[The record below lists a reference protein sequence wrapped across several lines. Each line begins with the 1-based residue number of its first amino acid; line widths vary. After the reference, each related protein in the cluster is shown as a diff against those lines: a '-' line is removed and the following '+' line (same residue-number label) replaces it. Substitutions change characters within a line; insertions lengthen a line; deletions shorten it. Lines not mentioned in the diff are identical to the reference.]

1 MALGKTL
8 KALRQK
14 QGLNQKSLSA
24 LSGVS
29 QATISRIETGRV
41 RQLRSAALKSLA
53 DAMGVSTDFLM
64 GDHEIFAPLPAAE
77 STSVAGMREDRFR
90 QIADTL
96 DAFALHDKGRFLY
109 VNQTLADLL
118 GYKREELL
126 GSSVIE
132 LVTAPESQILAQR
145 MLQSERAHSC
155 EVLLRRKDNTMF
167 PAEISTGNVTD
178 NVSIGV
184 VRDVTCRRS
193 QQTAE
198 RVLQIGLKAEC
209 LEDIGQIVRV
219 LADEIE
225 DMGFEFEVFSLNMV
239 DKDENRLTTYSAYPK
254 SKDAHS
260 FTDEIDLADPLAQPL
275 TNLFMSHWQRG
286 KVWQRELDSK
296 SRALVDQFYSFDQN
310 YKADFL
316 IDVPFLQGTMT
327 LGLDKTKPL
336 RNDDLIGLLTELAPP
351 LSSILKRLQ
360 QVETLL
366 NQLKAAHRALHT
378 PGDQAAEPDA
388 QTLGLFADPD
398 AIHLCRYYRNLPAPG
413 RDLVRSF
420 VRQLGEQQ
428 EEA

>member
-41 RQLRSAALKSLA
+41 RQLRSAALKNLA

-64 GDHEIFAPLPAAE
+64 GDHEVFAPIPTAE
-77 STSVAGMREDRFR
+77 ATSVAGMREDRFR

-118 GYKREELL
+118 GYQRSELL
-126 GSSVIE
+126 GSNVIE
-132 LVTAPESQILAQR
+132 LVTVPQSQTMAQR
-145 MLQSERAHSC
+145 MLQSDRADSC
-155 EVLLRRKDNTMF
+155 EILLRRKDNTMF

-178 NVSIGV
+178 SVSIGV

-193 QQTAE
+193 QQAAE
-198 RVLQIGLKAEC
+198 RVLQIGLKAEN
-209 LEDIGQIVRV
+209 LEDLGQVVRL

-225 DMGFEFEVFSLNMV
+225 DMGFEFETFSLNIV
-239 DKDENRLTTYSAYPK
+239 DEDQNRLTTYSAYPK
-254 SKDAHS
+254 TKDARS
-260 FTDEIDLADPLAQPL
+260 FVDEIDLRDPLAQPL
-275 TNLFMSHWQRG
+275 TNLLRSHWQRG
-286 KVWQRELDSK
+286 KVWQRELDDK
-296 SRALVDQFYSFDQN
+296 TRALIGQFHSFDADFG
-310 YKADFL
+310 ADFL
-316 IDVPFLQGTMT
+316 VDVPFLQGTLT

-336 RNDDLIGLLTELAPP
+336 RNDDLIALLSELAPA

-366 NQLKAAHRALHT
+366 NQLKAAHQALQAPASET
-378 PGDQAAEPDA
+378 PEANEQNLE
-388 QTLGLFADPD
+388 LFADPD
-398 AIHLCRYYRNLPAPG
+398 AIHLCQNYRNLPAPG

-420 VRQLGEQQ
+420 IRKLGEEHK
-428 EEA
+428 EE